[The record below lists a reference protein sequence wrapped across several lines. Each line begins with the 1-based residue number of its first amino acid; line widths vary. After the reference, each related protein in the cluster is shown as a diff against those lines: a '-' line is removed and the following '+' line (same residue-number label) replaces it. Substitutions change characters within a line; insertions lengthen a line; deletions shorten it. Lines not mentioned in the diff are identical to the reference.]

1 MEILIFVT
9 YRLQN
14 RGCRQEMI
22 SFLEMVQR
30 YPIGAEVNVQ
40 AGDREEKRREI
51 LGYEYYNGTGY
62 LVFRDNEK
70 VNVEQVAGFG
80 CPRTGNF

>member
-1 MEILIFVT
+1 
-9 YRLQN
+9 
-14 RGCRQEMI
+14 MI

-80 CPRTGNF
+80 CPRTENF